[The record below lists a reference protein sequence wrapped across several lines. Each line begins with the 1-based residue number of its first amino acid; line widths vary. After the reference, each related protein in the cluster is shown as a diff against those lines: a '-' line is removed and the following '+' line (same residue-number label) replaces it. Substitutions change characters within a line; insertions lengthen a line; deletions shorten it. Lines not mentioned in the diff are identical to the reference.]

1 MANGLP
7 LEEPFLAYN
16 IRIAGG
22 PEKIYWGHVTP
33 SALCFV
39 HLSHSSFPVVM
50 GGGGGSRDTE
60 TVTASGDCLQTREK
74 DLGVR
79 NVSPS
84 PKAPV

>member
-16 IRIAGG
+16 IRIAGTREDLPG
-22 PEKIYWGHVTP
+22 SCDPISIMFRP
-33 SALCFV
+33 PQPLFF
-39 HLSHSSFPVVM
+39 SSGN
-50 GGGGGSRDTE
+50 GGLGGRDTE

-79 NVSPS
+79 NVSLS

>member
-1 MANGLP
+1 MVNGLP

-16 IRIAGG
+16 IRIAGDQRRSTG
-22 PEKIYWGHVTP
+22 VTRP
-33 SALCFV
+33 CQLCFV

-50 GGGGGSRDTE
+50 GAGGGGRDTD

-79 NVSPS
+79 NVSLS

>member
-16 IRIAGG
+16 IRIAGT
-22 PEKIYWGHVTP
+22 EKICQGHATP

-39 HLSHSSFPVVM
+39 LLSHSSFPVVM
-50 GGGGGSRDTE
+50 GAWGGRDTE

-79 NVSPS
+79 NVSLS